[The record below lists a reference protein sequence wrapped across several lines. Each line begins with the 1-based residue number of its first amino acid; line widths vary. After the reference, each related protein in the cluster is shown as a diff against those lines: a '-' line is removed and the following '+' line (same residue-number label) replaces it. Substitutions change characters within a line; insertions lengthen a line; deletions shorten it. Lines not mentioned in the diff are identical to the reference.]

1 MNTASVANRLVEL
14 CREGKFEQAYDE
26 LFAKNAENIE
36 MPSMSEGPLG
46 NAKGL
51 DAIRAKGKAWG
62 EAVQEMHGGSVGDPS
77 VSGNWFSVPMSM
89 DVTMKGQGRMN
100 MEEICVYQ
108 VQDGKIV
115 REQFFYDT

>member
-62 EAVQEMHGGSVGDPS
+62 DSCISRDRQCTRGGG
-77 VSGNWFSVPMSM
+77 
-89 DVTMKGQGRMN
+89 
-100 MEEICVYQ
+100 CAC
-108 VQDGKIV
+108 DG
-115 REQFFYDT
+115 